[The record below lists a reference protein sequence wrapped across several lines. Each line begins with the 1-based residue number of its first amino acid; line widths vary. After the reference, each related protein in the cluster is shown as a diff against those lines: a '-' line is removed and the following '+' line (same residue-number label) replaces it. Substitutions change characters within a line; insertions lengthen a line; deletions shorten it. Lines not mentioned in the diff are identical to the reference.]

1 MSREVDLHLHSTASD
16 GTVRP
21 AEVVRA
27 CAERGVEGLSL
38 TDHDT
43 VDGLEEA
50 AAEAARLG
58 LRFLAGAEFSANE
71 PGRSI
76 HVLGYGFDPSHPEL
90 HEFFR
95 SYRRDRVRRAREIAE
110 RLRSLGVPLEYE
122 AVEREVGD
130 GVPTRAHVARA
141 LVREGLV
148 ASEQAV
154 FDRYLGRGKPAFVE
168 KQPTPP
174 AEVFERIH
182 EAGGVAVLAH
192 PGWTH
197 GPDEIRR
204 WVSEGLDGVEVLH
217 RSNAPRVRQ
226 RLEELA
232 AELGLLRTGGSDW
245 HGPEEERRPPPGSQ
259 GVPMAWMEAVERRV
273 EGRSPATSAAGRESV

>member
-21 AEVVRA
+21 ARVVRA
-27 CAERGVEGLSL
+27 CAERGLAGLSL

-43 VDGLEEA
+43 VDGLPEA
-50 AAEAARLG
+50 ADEARRLG

-71 PGRSI
+71 PGRSV
-76 HVLGYGFDPSHPEL
+76 HVLGYGFDPEDPEL
-90 HEFFR
+90 HAFFA
-95 SYRRDRVRRAREIAE
+95 SYRRDRARRAREIVE
-110 RLRSLGVPLEYE
+110 RFRSLGVPLEYE

-141 LVREGLV
+141 LVAEGLV
-148 ASEQAV
+148 DAEQEV

-182 EAGGVAVLAH
+182 AAGGVAVLAH

-197 GPDEIRR
+197 GPEEIRR
-204 WVSEGLDGVEVLH
+204 WAAEGLDGVEVRH
-217 RSNAPRVRQ
+217 RSNAPVVRR
-226 RLEELA
+226 RLEGLAEELD
-232 AELGLLRTGGSDW
+232 LLRTGGSDW
-245 HGPEEERRPPPGSQ
+245 HGPQEERRPPPGSQ
-259 GVPMAWMEAVERRV
+259 EVPAGWMDDVERRC
-273 EGRSPATSAAGRESV
+273 EARATTAGAAGRGTA